1 MKKKKFPSKQFCFW
15 LFLTILL
22 LTSLIA
28 ESFDADREQRIA
40 SQTLQTLF
48 LGEPI
53 WLEHNKSER
62 SFLGLVTPT
71 DDTRYVILMIHGTG
85 QGPNTPYVIG
95 PMRELLSD
103 IGYGTLSVQM
113 PVLSDDEN
121 YDNYMKEFAESRRR
135 IGEGVKF
142 LRETSPNSKIIILG
156 HSMGSTMLMDW
167 LFNNDSIDV
176 SGFIAIG
183 LGSTNQKKLSSQ
195 VFSSRDINLPILDIL
210 GENDYDSVLWSA
222 PLRKN
227 AILATHKKSAQI
239 VIEKADH
246 FFTSHEE
253 KIALSIKTWIKNL

>member
-1 MKKKKFPSKQFCFW
+1 MKKKKFPSKQFCSW

-253 KIALSIKTWIKNL
+253 TIALSIITWVKNL

>member
-1 MKKKKFPSKQFCFW
+1 M
-15 LFLTILL
+15 LF
-22 LTSLIA
+22 TSLVA
-28 ESFDADREQRIA
+28 ESLDADREQRIA

-53 WLEHNKSER
+53 WLKQDKSAQ
-62 SFLGLVTPT
+62 SFLGLVTT
-71 DDTRYVILMIHGTG
+71 SNENNYSILMIHGTG
-85 QGPNTPYVIG
+85 QGPDTPYVIG
-95 PMRELLSD
+95 PMRELLSED
-103 IGYGTLSVQM
+103 GFGTLSIQM

-121 YDNYMKEFAESRRR
+121 YDNYIKVFTESRRR
-135 IGEGVKF
+135 VGQGVKF
-142 LRETSPNSKIIILG
+142 LRETNPNSKIVILG

-167 LFNNDSIDV
+167 LSNNDSADV
-176 SGFIAIG
+176 SGFVAIG
-183 LGSTNQKKLSSQ
+183 LGSTNQKKLSSR
-195 VFSSRDINLPILDIL
+195 VFSSGDLNLPILDIL

-253 KIALSIKTWIKNL
+253 TIALSIITWVKNL